1 MTIKTDKSTITKA
14 YKSFEEISKQEQMIP
29 VIQQFIQFSKIIS
42 EQIKPDTSDVFV
54 EQCFDAVVDN
64 VERRNDFI
72 SVLWIQYVSDITD
85 VPKSKNTLD
94 DFYTYCLNEISQD
107 SITQKLENS
116 DFEKIKKAVLAK
128 IENLAGNNKQNWIN
142 LSKLT
147 MGSLKE
153 KSNAKQANPR
163 NPISNNSDL
172 QSSSVTESK
181 QQPNS

>member
-1 MTIKTDKSTITKA
+1 MTIKTDKATITKA
-14 YKSFEEISKQEQMIP
+14 HKRFEDIKQEE
-29 VIQQFIQFSKIIS
+29 KIIF
-42 EQIKPDTSDVFV
+42 EIDLFIKLAKTTSDRI
-54 EQCFDAVVDN
+54 EQCTTETEADLLFAVVLDGI
-64 VERRNDFI
+64 ERRNDFI
-72 SVLWIQYVSDITD
+72 TDLWTKYTSKLEQVSKT
-85 VPKSKNTLD
+85 KNTLEN
-94 DFYTYCLNEISQD
+94 FYTFCLDAHPKDEICKKYND
-107 SITQKLENS
+107 S
-116 DFEKIKKAVLAK
+116 DFEKIKQAVLQK
-128 IENLAGNNKQNWIN
+128 IEKLAGNNKDNWIN